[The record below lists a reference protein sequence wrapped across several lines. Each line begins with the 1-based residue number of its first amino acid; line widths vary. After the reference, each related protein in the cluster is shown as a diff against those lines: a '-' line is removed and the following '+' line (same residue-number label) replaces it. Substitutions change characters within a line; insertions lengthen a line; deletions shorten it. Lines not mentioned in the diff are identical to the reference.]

1 MSRGLCQWVFSQMA
15 GANIGGVLVSSMA
28 VGHNMTRSTSQPR
41 EIGRLLQAMRSLGK
55 THLIRWQGGL
65 VTVRGVL
72 QVHSAPPAL
81 SPHIEWAAAGVLGM
95 PVSLPW
101 VDQPASPGTVRT
113 ELAWQG
119 RPGTSSAITS
129 ALACWDRLRF
139 EVTEDASPGC
149 DAVRYSCTPSLGT
162 FCAVMSANGDIL
174 IPEGRLRAVMT
185 LAAAP
190 AHGRAGRRE
199 SGDGDSGDG
208 TGSRRD
214 LHGPR
219 HPALGG
225 SLEAELA
232 LLLGQPW
239 DDELE
244 PFRRAAEGAPVR
256 WLHATG

>member
-1 MSRGLCQWVFSQMA
+1 
-15 GANIGGVLVSSMA
+15 
-28 VGHNMTRSTSQPR
+28 
-41 EIGRLLQAMRSLGK
+41 LGK

-81 SPHIEWAAAGVLGM
+81 SPHIEWAAAGILGM

-101 VDQPASPGTVRT
+101 VDQPASPGAMRT
-113 ELAWQG
+113 ELTWQG
-119 RPGTSSAITS
+119 RAGLSAAITS
-129 ALACWDRLRF
+129 ALAGWDMLRF

-162 FCAVMSANGDIL
+162 FCAVVSANGDIL
-174 IPEGRLRAVMT
+174 IPEGRLRAAMT
-185 LAAAP
+185 LAAASAP
-190 AHGRAGRRE
+190 GLAGRQ
-199 SGDGDSGDG
+199 DGDRADATNGM
-208 TGSRRD
+208 RD
-214 LHGPR
+214 LHAPR

-244 PFRRAAEGAPVR
+244 PFRRAAAGAPVR